1 MGSENENWDKE
12 WTGLEPKQRRS
23 SSWGCWLG
31 AIALFLLM
39 VTICGIGGYVA
50 WQQFDLAMG
59 PGLVLVPPTALT
71 NGTIDVGT
79 PQAVSPEAPALA
91 ATVTLPAANSGADV
105 AAGRLVT
112 AVVIDGDLGE
122 WGDVPV
128 TEANA
133 LVYSAAGWD
142 GSDDVRGLWRLG
154 WDDNYLFIAVQVE
167 DDLHIQ
173 TQTGNQ
179 IFRGDS
185 VSLQIDSDLDGDFG
199 PQLSED
205 DYQINLSPGDFAGIP
220 PSAFRFQGTREG
232 GMVDAPGHGIRVAAL
247 QVEAGYQLEA
257 AIPWQD
263 IGLAPEAGLVVGLAL
278 NVNDNDTVGT
288 AVQEVMKSHAA
299 TRAFRDPSSWGRL
312 TLR

>member
-1 MGSENENWDKE
+1 MGSGNENWDKE
-12 WTGLEPKQRRS
+12 WTGLEPKQGRS
-23 SSWGCWLG
+23 GAWGCWLG
-31 AIALFLLM
+31 GIVLFLLI
-39 VTICGIGGYVA
+39 VTICGIGAYAA
-50 WQQFDLAMG
+50 WQQFDLALG
-59 PGLVLVPPTALT
+59 PGLVLVPPTALA
-71 NGTIDVGT
+71 NGTLAVGT

-105 AAGRLVT
+105 EAGRINT
-112 AVVIDGDLGE
+112 AVAIDGELGE
-122 WGDVPV
+122 WGNVPV
-128 TEANA
+128 IEANA

-154 WDDNYLFIAVQVE
+154 WDDSTLFIAVRVE
-167 DDLHIQ
+167 DDRHVQ

-185 VSLQIDSDLDGDFG
+185 VSLQIDSDLNGDFG
-199 PQLSED
+199 PQLSAD
-205 DYQINLSPGDFAGIP
+205 DYQINLSPGDFADLP

-232 GMVDAPGHGIRVAAL
+232 GMVDAPGHGIGVAAVP
-247 QVEAGYQLEA
+247 VEDGYQLEA

-263 IGLAPEAGLVVGLAL
+263 IGLTPAPGLVVGLAL
-278 NVNDNDTVGT
+278 NVNDNDTAGT
-288 AVQEVMKSHAA
+288 AIQEVMKSHAA